1 MAGPDV
7 ASCWPGREAQ
17 VASLKNWLSGR
28 AASHIIVHGPSGTG
42 KTSIVRHCLEAW
54 GHRYAYTALPQEY
67 KLRQL
72 FNALLSQLWGLKR
85 KRDAG
90 FGATAG
96 ADSWNEFA
104 EAVAA
109 VCPPGAPRCSV
120 LVLDNMEWGAHK
132 NMLPQLLA
140 AIKWQRASLVVV
152 AITSTAPQDL
162 RYGPAVGLGSLPLM
176 HCLHFPAYSREQ
188 LAAVLAANP
197 PKGFGTDG
205 MTDCPPGASM
215 SYHQHQHHQHQH
227 PGSAA
232 LLRELWGAFCSTYV
246 ANNFAAVSRSAADL
260 AAVAG
265 WLWPLYS
272 RPLQEGKVRTTGA
285 SVETVVRQL
294 DGLMQQ
300 QQLVKKL
307 LEVYRPGMRNPPPV
321 LQALAVGSGSAAA
334 AAALG
339 SGGDADGG
347 GGALVANLGKAAKLL
362 LLAAFVASRNKPTLD
377 KDLFDYRTKPGGRR
391 RGGRNGAG
399 PGRAGEAQQEA
410 DRQAEAAKEARLK
423 GPHAFPLTRLIS
435 IFHRLWAS
443 VPSLGDDA
451 ASSSLYGGSVFTAA
465 AAAAAAAGEGPGAAG
480 YGGGGGGGVLDVD
493 LATGFAGGRNGLEA
507 VWSQS
512 AAVLSAVTGLQGMG
526 LLAKHGS
533 GDDPL
538 EQPRF
543 TCAIDDPLAQRLAA
557 DVNLQLNNYLMYDK

>member
-1 MAGPDV
+1 MSVDQP
-7 ASCWPGREAQ
+7 
-17 VASLKNWLSGR
+17 L
-28 AASHIIVHGPSGTG
+28 TG
-42 KTSIVRHCLEAW
+42 LGCRHCLEAW
-54 GHRYAYTALPQEY
+54 GHRYAYTTLPQEY

-109 VCPPGAPRCSV
+109 VCPPGAARCSV
-120 LVLDNMEWGAHK
+120 LVLDNLEWGAHK

-140 AIKWQRASLVVV
+140 AIRWQRASLVVV

-162 RYGPAVGLGSLPLM
+162 RYGPAVGLGLPLM
-176 HCLHFPAYSREQ
+176 HGVHFPAYSREQ
-188 LAAVLAANP
+188 LAEVLAANP
-197 PKGFGTDG
+197 PTGYGTD
-205 MTDCPPGASM
+205 ASATECRP
-215 SYHQHQHHQHQH
+215 
-227 PGSAA
+227 PGSAQPQRPPPPPG
-232 LLRELWGAFCSTYV
+232 LLRELWGEFCRACV
-246 ANNFAAVSRSAADL
+246 ANNFSAVSRSAADL

-265 WLWPLYS
+265 WLWPIYS
-272 RPLQEGKVRTTGA
+272 RPLQEGRVRAGSA
-285 SVETVVRQL
+285 VETIVRQL

-300 QQLVKKL
+300 QQVVRQVM
-307 LEVYRPGMRNPPPV
+307 EVYRPGMRSPPPV
-321 LQALAVGSGSAAA
+321 LQALSAAA
-334 AAALG
+334 AAAGQGSVGSAGAG
-339 SGGDADGG
+339 SGGDGDGG

-377 KDLFDYRTKPGGRR
+377 KDLFEYRTRPGRR

-443 VPSLGDDA
+443 VPSLGDDLV
-451 ASSSLYGGSVFTAA
+451 SSGLYGGSVFTA
-465 AAAAAAAGEGPGAAG
+465 E
-480 YGGGGGGGVLDVD
+480 GGGGAGGADVLDVD

-533 GDDPL
+533 GEDPL

-543 TCAIDDPLAQRLAA
+543 TCAIDDPLAQQLAA